1 MADTTD
7 NSGWSSAPSGASSI
21 QTALLMNDAK
31 LQANHVAWP
40 TGGSSA
46 QLSQETNN
54 YDNNA
59 VSPKGAIGV
68 AQVEPDTLKAVEQ
81 QTGRKLDPHNFND
94 ALTIHAYV
102 MNQNLDKFG
111 GDPSKA
117 VAAYNGGWDPSK
129 WGNPET
135 TNYVNKFNEKTA
147 DSGWESAP
155 SSKAADGWEG
165 APQQSSPIMDNI
177 KGLGLQAANLVA
189 GGLESP
195 LIAAHTAGAIGSN
208 LINGQGV
215 GQAVQ
220 GGVNTGMQD
229 FSTYSPENAL
239 NKMGVDTSG
248 IQQTSGYQL
257 PAKAMNFVANTVP
270 EKLAP
275 LFAQGIANQT
285 GYDKPI
291 TDQDLADIKA
301 GTQAGILLLP
311 GAEALHRLGGP
322 RGGTPAATAEL
333 DKLNEPGGESAPQQ
347 TPMGPNEGPQVPPIS
362 VDSNGGATSPLTT
375 DPNMQA
381 YVQAAQA
388 KQQLA
393 AGDLFPGT
401 QEGEGTASPYD
412 PNRVS
417 SDIQQPFVPNQS
429 TNLRQGSLD
438 FDQANPP
445 DLLHAG
451 QDGDIGT
458 PEQMAEVQPFKDAV
472 SQKVEALNSLE
483 PEQLSMFDQM
493 DQKSFDQFGPDEA
506 PRTLEPEEY
515 AQTVQNLAAKDGT
528 RFPLPEDMD
537 EAYNQYL
544 NTVRD
549 DQGGLFDRATIAK
562 NFADGAAA
570 DAMDR
575 RVMDHPIVKAA
586 VARVQSFNDQIAQ
599 AQEQGHGVTNLTQQ
613 RDLAA
618 QTLEK
623 AKTNIGKALGRDPTL
638 PWERDG
644 VVNMFTF
651 GNLPEM
657 WRSMKAVLQGIHGV
671 AFKMLDKMINR
682 PGNLDSTGKIV
693 TAGMK
698 QFVSREANRDWTQT
712 VNEQPKAV
720 LKGVAGLR
728 AGIDSFNPYEAQEI
742 SPAEIK
748 QQMQQAPDL
757 APGTVKSA
765 LRNNILQG
773 GQQMSIFSR
782 NPIVKY
788 VTESMDRALRDAQ
801 HFTRTSLMGKDGLR
815 EAIRNMSEDELTGI
829 RSLMELNEGVKE
841 FTPNELKGRGFSD
854 KQVDYYNKSRELS
867 KGAYGA
873 LNRGRAL
880 AGLPA
885 VDQRIGH
892 IAGYFMGDF
901 KRLVTDG
908 EGNVRAVLAHNNRF
922 ALNTISQHFMETHPD
937 AANLKLGEIK
947 MNKLNDAGNGMD
959 HRFEGYMNTIN
970 MLKDTN
976 ADVAQVVD
984 AYKTYMSRDAANAMK
999 YRAEYKSK
1007 EGVIGAEGRKMWQSA
1022 QKNAVDGA
1030 KQELHSLEAINK
1042 WAEVQKS
1049 IHDSK
1054 QFLGDPEIDKPNAKG
1069 MAQAYLDNVQHRN
1082 QGLGQ
1087 QFVNSLVNG
1096 VSEIT
1101 GVGPSMLRNFSAGTK
1116 TGLLTMFI
1124 GLGKLSHSFVTLIQP
1139 LQGIPV
1145 VNSLMK
1151 ARGADLGLA
1160 QVSAVVK
1167 SMMSQKDVLQA
1178 ALSKTPA
1185 SDPFVRKAMEYA
1197 AKNDTY
1203 NSSQFQF
1210 GHLTDIDRTRGWQAA
1225 HTVAE
1230 FNVTGM
1236 EAGTRSFTYMYYAH
1250 MLRDLG
1256 LPDNEALATAH
1267 NAMRSVMVDYNA
1279 WERPG
1284 VFGKIGFLGDLTA
1297 MLTRY
1302 KFNQLSQY
1310 ATAGKEMGNGKLMPM
1325 VSLLTTSLAAA
1336 GARGFIGYN
1345 VANELVK
1352 FLSTWAAKNSNSI
1365 MPTSLD
1371 QIFLHAIHGA
1381 NSHLRDALNFGL
1393 PSALGLNLTGSLS
1406 HADDIP
1412 NDPLGTL
1419 LPQAQPLANIAKSAY
1434 EFTHNPN
1441 KQTAKTAAYDASP
1454 NSVKGIEE
1462 NHMFTDANGNYYN
1475 PHTQLLE
1482 TNRSPADQTKRTFGF
1497 RPVKEAN
1504 DDFSANIAK
1513 EQGSQLAEVR
1523 QDVIK
1528 KMLSDRDAGSL
1539 TQQGMQQY
1547 AQRYSQL
1554 QGDPNDLT
1562 SAIVEHAG
1570 IGQHLDRLQREQG
1583 IPNSGLSSI
1592 YKYERGETL
1601 K

>member
-1 MADTTD
+1 MVDTTD

-21 QTALLMNDAK
+21 QTAMLMNDAQ
-31 LQANHVAWP
+31 LQGNHPNWP
-40 TGGSSA
+40 TGGTQA
-46 QLSQETNN
+46 QLSQETSG

-59 VSPKGAIGV
+59 VSPKGAVGV
-68 AQVEPDTLKAVEQ
+68 AQVEPATLKAVEQ
-81 QTGRKLDPHNFND
+81 QMGRKLDPKNFND
-94 ALTIHAYV
+94 ALTIHRYV
-102 MNQNLDKFG
+102 MDQNLTKFN

-129 WGNPET
+129 WSNPET
-135 TNYVNKFNEKTA
+135 TNYVDKFNRQTQPA
-147 DSGWESAP
+147 SSDAGWESAP
-155 SSKAADGWEG
+155 IQAKDSDEGNWESADKGSSTW
-165 APQQSSPIMDNI
+165 DNI

-195 LIAAHTAGAIGSN
+195 FIAAHTGGQIVSN
-208 LINGQGV
+208 LTNGQGV

-220 GGVNTGMQD
+220 GGVKTGMGD
-229 FSTYSPENAL
+229 FQTLSPENAL
-239 NKMGVDTSG
+239 NKLGVDTSK
-248 IQQTSGYQL
+248 IEQTSGYQL
-257 PAKAMNFVANTVP
+257 PAKAMNFVADTLP

-275 LFAQGIANQT
+275 YFAQGIANQT

-291 TDQDLADIKA
+291 TDSDLADIKA
-301 GTQAGILLLP
+301 GTQAGMLMLP
-311 GAEALHRLGGP
+311 GAEALHRLGGAKA
-322 RGGTPAATAEL
+322 GSVAATSEL
-333 DKLNEPGGESAPQQ
+333 DKLNEPGWEDAPKGPTTGEQQ
-347 TPMGPNEGPQVPPIS
+347 SFDFGNDVGDNEKYRAGVIDQQENTLADVPNQTLDTLRE
-362 VDSNGGATSPLTT
+362 
-375 DPNMQA
+375 QA
-381 YVQAAQA
+381 QNEAAGINSDADVAETKASGQ
-388 KQQLA
+388 
-393 AGDLFPGT
+393 GDLFNGP
-401 QEGEGTASPYD
+401 SPDDVDMQRRIDSMKQMD
-412 PNRVS
+412 PEQFDMFDS
-417 SDIQQPFVPNQS
+417 PDQK
-429 TNLRQGSLD
+429 T
-438 FDQANPP
+438 FDQY
-445 DLLHAG
+445 
-451 QDGDIGT
+451 
-458 PEQMAEVQPFKDAV
+458 
-472 SQKVEALNSLE
+472 
-483 PEQLSMFDQM
+483 
-493 DQKSFDQFGPDEA
+493 GPDEA
-506 PRTLEPEEY
+506 PRTLAPDEF
-515 AQTVQNLAAKDGT
+515 ADTVQNLAAKDGT
-528 RFPLPEDMD
+528 RFPIPEDMD

-562 NFADGAAA
+562 NFADGAAQEA
-570 DAMDR
+570 LDR
-575 RVMDHPIVKAA
+575 RIMDHPTVQAA
-586 VARVQSFNDQIAQ
+586 VARVQSFNDQIEQAQ
-599 AQEQGHGVTNLTQQ
+599 AQGHGVTNLTQQ
-613 RDLAA
+613 RDLAT

-623 AKTNIGKALGRDPTL
+623 AKANIGKALGRDPTL

-644 VVNMFTF
+644 VVNMYTF

-671 AFKMLDKMINR
+671 AFKLLDRMITG
-682 PGNLDSTGKIV
+682 PKNLDSSGKIV
-693 TAGMK
+693 SQGIK
-698 QFVSREANRDWTQT
+698 NFVNRQANRDWAQT
-712 VNEQPKAV
+712 VNEQPKVV
-720 LKGVAGLR
+720 LKGIAGLR
-728 AGIDSFNPYEAQEI
+728 AGIDSFNPHEAQEL

-748 QQMQQAPDL
+748 QQMVQAPDL
-757 APGTVKSA
+757 APGKVKTA

-788 VTESMDRALRDAQ
+788 VTESVDRALRDAQ
-801 HFTRTSLMGKDGLR
+801 HFTRTALMGKDGLR
-815 EAIRNMSEDELTGI
+815 EKIRNMSEDELTGI

-854 KQVDYYNKSRELS
+854 KQVDYYNKSRELN
-867 KGAYGA
+867 KGAYDA

-885 VDQRIGH
+885 VDARIGH

-901 KRLVTDG
+901 KRLVTDQD
-908 EGNVRAVLAHNNRF
+908 GNVRAVLAHNNRW
-922 ALNTISQHFMETHPD
+922 ALDTISKHFMDNHPD
-937 AANLKLGEIK
+937 AANLKLGDVK
-947 MNKLNDAGNGMD
+947 LNKLNEHTNGMD
-959 HRFEGYMNTIN
+959 HRFEGYMNIIN
-970 MLKDTN
+970 DLKDTN

-984 AYKTYMSRDAANAMK
+984 AYKTFMSRDAASAMK
-999 YRAEYKSK
+999 YRAAYKSK

-1022 QKNAVDGA
+1022 KQNAVDGA

-1042 WAEVQKS
+1042 WSEVQQA
-1049 IHDSK
+1049 IHNSR
-1054 QFLGDPEIDKPNAKG
+1054 QFMADPEIDKPNAKS

-1101 GVGPSMLRNFSAGTK
+1101 GVGPSILHNMNAGVK
-1116 TGLLTMFI
+1116 IGLLTMFI
-1124 GLGKLSHSFVTLIQP
+1124 GLGKLSHSFITLIQP

-1145 VNSLMK
+1145 VNSLLK
-1151 ARGADLGLA
+1151 ARGADLGLSQA
-1160 QVSAVVK
+1160 SAVVK
-1167 SMMSQKDVLQA
+1167 SMMSQKEVIQA
-1178 ALSKTPA
+1178 AITKKPS
-1185 SDPFVRKAMEYA
+1185 SDPFIRKAMEFA
-1197 AKNDTY
+1197 TKNDTY

-1210 GHLTDIDRTRGWQAA
+1210 GHLTDIDRSRTMDKAR
-1225 HTVAE
+1225 TVME

-1250 MLRDLG
+1250 MLKDLG
-1256 LPDNEALATAH
+1256 LPENEIFPTAH
-1267 NAMRSVMVDYNA
+1267 NAMRSVMVDYNS

-1284 VFGKIGFLGDLTA
+1284 VFGKLGFLGDLTA

-1310 ATAGKEMGNGKLMPM
+1310 ATGAKEMGNGKFMPM

-1336 GARGFIGYN
+1336 GARGFIGYS

-1352 FLSTWAAKNSNSI
+1352 YVSTWMAKNSNSV

-1381 NSHLRDALNFGL
+1381 NPHLRDALNFGL

-1434 EFTHNPN
+1434 EFAHNPN
-1441 KQTAKTAAYDASP
+1441 KQTAKTAVYDASP

-1462 NHMFTDANGNYYN
+1462 NKMFTDDKGNYFN

-1504 DDFSANIAK
+1504 DDFTANIAK
-1513 EQGSQLAEVR
+1513 EQGVQLADVR
-1523 QDVIK
+1523 QDLIK

-1539 TQQGMQQY
+1539 TTQGMQQY

-1554 QGDPNDLT
+1554 QGDPRDLV
-1562 SAIVEHAG
+1562 SSIVEHAG
-1570 IGQHLDRLQREQG
+1570 IGQHLDRLQRAQG
-1583 IPNSGLSSI
+1583 IPNGSLSSI
-1592 YKYERGETL
+1592 YKYERGENL

>member
-1 MADTTD
+1 MANIDFGNTPS
-7 NSGWSSAPSGASSI
+7 NAPAPSGGVSSS
-21 QTALLMNDAK
+21 ALYAQDA
-31 LQANHVAWP
+31 LIQANHAAWP
-40 TGGSSA
+40 TGGSAA

-54 YDNNA
+54 YNSNA
-59 VSPKGAIGV
+59 VSPKGAMGI

-81 QTGRKLDPHNFND
+81 QVGRKLDPKNVND

-117 VAAYNGGWDPSK
+117 VAAYNSGWDPSK
-129 WGNPET
+129 WNNPET
-135 TNYVNKFNEKTA
+135 SNYVNKFNGATQGATNAIDFGDGTKVSTPGSIDFGDTPGA
-147 DSGWESAP
+147 DKG
-155 SSKAADGWEG
+155 SSTW
-165 APQQSSPIMDNI
+165 DNI
-177 KGLGLQAANLVA
+177 KGLGMQAANIGVGA
-189 GGLESP
+189 LEALPIGVS
-195 LIAAHTAGAIGSN
+195 TALHVGEN
-208 LINGQGV
+208 LYQGQGV

-220 GGVNTGMQD
+220 TAAQQGMGEFQAASPETLLNKAGVNTDSLHGTQ
-229 FSTYSPENAL
+229 
-239 NKMGVDTSG
+239 
-248 IQQTSGYQL
+248 GYDL
-257 PAKAMNFVANTVP
+257 PAKALDFISNTLP
-270 EKLAP
+270 EKAAP
-275 LFAQGIANQT
+275 YFAQGIANAT

-291 TDQDLADIKA
+291 TDQDLADIKGGIQTGMLVTPAAEILHRMGGPKA
-301 GTQAGILLLP
+301 GTP
-311 GAEALHRLGGP
+311 E
-322 RGGTPAATAEL
+322 ATAEL
-333 DKLNEPGGESAPQQ
+333 DKLNQTDMEAPKGPTTGVQQ
-347 TPMGPNEGPQVPPIS
+347 GIDFGD
-362 VDSNGGATSPLTT
+362 VDRAN
-375 DPNMQA
+375 NA
-381 YVQAAQA
+381 YQAATIDAQENALADVPGQTLDAMREQA
-388 KQQLA
+388 QNEA
-393 AGDLFPGT
+393 AGINSDADVAEAKAAGQGDLFSEPSSVDLEM
-401 QEGEGTASPYD
+401 QRRIDAMKSAD
-412 PNRVS
+412 PQQLDMF
-417 SDIQQPFVPNQS
+417 SDPAQHP
-429 TNLRQGSLD
+429 
-438 FDQANPP
+438 
-445 DLLHAG
+445 
-451 QDGDIGT
+451 
-458 PEQMAEVQPFKDAV
+458 
-472 SQKVEALNSLE
+472 
-483 PEQLSMFDQM
+483 
-493 DQKSFDQFGPDEA
+493 FDQFMTRGATDEEMKSGSPADA
-506 PRTLEPEEY
+506 PRTLSQDEFE
-515 AQTVQNLAAKDGT
+515 QTMQNLASTVDDQGRPKTGVTMPDDM
-528 RFPLPEDMD
+528 ED
-537 EAYNQYL
+537 AYNKYL
-544 NTVRD
+544 DTVRD
-549 DQGGLFDRATIAK
+549 DQGGLFDRATMAK
-562 NFADGAAA
+562 NFAESAAA

-575 RVMDHPIVKAA
+575 RVAEHPIVAA
-586 VARVQSFNDQIAQ
+586 AQARVDSFNAQIA
-599 AQEQGHGVTNLTQQ
+599 ASQEAGHGVTNLTQQ
-613 RDLAA
+613 RDLAQA
-618 QTLEK
+618 TLEK

-638 PWERDG
+638 PWEKDG

-698 QFVSREANRDWTQT
+698 QFASREANRDWAQT

-728 AGIDSFNPYEAQEI
+728 SGIDSFNPYEAQEI

-748 QQMQQAPDL
+748 QQMIQAPDL

-801 HFTRTSLMGKDGLR
+801 HFTRTALMGKDGLR
-815 EAIRNMSEDELTGI
+815 EKIRGMSEDELTGI

-867 KGAYGA
+867 KGAYDA

-908 EGNVRAVLAHNNRF
+908 EGSVRAVLAHNNRF
-922 ALNTISQHFMETHPD
+922 ALNTISQHFMENHPD

-970 MLKDTN
+970 MLKETN

-999 YRAEYKSK
+999 YRAAYKSK

-1022 QKNAVDGA
+1022 QKNAVDGS

-1054 QFLGDPEIDKPNAKG
+1054 QFLADPEIDKPNAKG

-1096 VSEIT
+1096 VSEVT
-1101 GVGPSMLRNFSAGTK
+1101 GVGPSQLRNFSAGTK

-1167 SMMSQKDVLQA
+1167 SMMSQKDMLQA
-1178 ALSKTPA
+1178 LTTKGTV
-1185 SDPFVRKAMEYA
+1185 SDPFVRKALDYA
-1197 AKNDTY
+1197 SKNDTF

-1210 GHLTDIDRTRGWQAA
+1210 GHLTDVNRSRLGSNLRTAF
-1225 HTVAE
+1225 E

-1267 NAMRSVMVDYNA
+1267 NAMRSVMVDYSA

-1284 VFGKIGFLGDLTA
+1284 VFGKLGFLGDLTA

-1310 ATAGKEMGNGKLMPM
+1310 ATAGKEMGNGKFMPM

-1336 GARGFIGYN
+1336 GARGFIGYS

-1352 FLSTWAAKNSNSI
+1352 FLSTWAAKNSSTI
-1365 MPTSLD
+1365 QPTSLD
-1371 QIFLHAIHGA
+1371 QIFLHAIHGL
-1381 NSHLRDALNFGL
+1381 NPHLRDALNFGL
-1393 PSALGLNLTGSLS
+1393 PSGLGLNLTGSLS

-1419 LPQAQPLANIAKSAY
+1419 LPQAQPLGNIAKSAY
-1434 EFTHNPN
+1434 EFAHNPN
-1441 KQTAKTAAYDASP
+1441 KQTAKTAVYDASP

-1504 DDFSANIAK
+1504 DDFTANIAK
-1513 EQGSQLAEVR
+1513 EQGNQLAEVR

-1547 AQRYSQL
+1547 AQRYVQL
-1554 QGDPNDLT
+1554 QGDPSDLT

-1592 YKYERGETL
+1592 YKYERGDTL